1 MMLPTLISVSL
12 APGSYFFCARAGALA
27 TITPAA
33 VESNRAR
40 RFTRIAASSLFWL
53 FPRSHASDLA
63 VQDRTERLECL
74 ALELTHLHLLDRVE
88 VRRAGVD
95 LDARQ
100 RHPGFEILQA
110 SGLGHDILAREI
122 VAALLQHL
130 HQRARHAVAVHRE
143 ARGLVALRIVLVHEG
158 EPLLRA
164 RIVLPLRIG
173 RVLAV
178 ERGQDALRVL
188 DAGGADTRADR
199 CRPAVE
205 QMHGLP
211 ANLGGLLDRLR
222 GELRRGHIVEHVRAG
237 GLETDDL
244 RVD

>member
-12 APGSYFFCARAGALA
+12 APGSYFFCASAGAPA

-63 VQDRTERLECL
+63 VQDRPERLERL
-74 ALELTHLHLLDRVE
+74 ALELTHLHLFDRVE
-88 VRRAGVD
+88 VRRTGVD

-100 RHPGFEILQA
+100 RHAGFEILQIG
-110 SGLGHDILAREI
+110 GLVHDILAREV

-130 HQRARHAVAVHRE
+130 HQGARHAVAVDRE

-158 EPLLRA
+158 EPLLRP

-178 ERGQDALRVL
+178 ERRENALCVI
-188 DAGGADTRADR
+188 DPGRAD
-199 CRPAVE
+199 
-205 QMHGLP
+205 H
-211 ANLGGLLDRLR
+211 
-222 GELRRGHIVEHVRAG
+222 RAH
-237 GLETDDL
+237 
-244 RVD
+244 